1 MPEMDPSSPSGGAL
15 DRAKRRLF
23 PHESADPVSA
33 PAEVDTAALNAAVER
48 IVSARLGDAV
58 AAIQETASSVMHE
71 IAAEV
76 WRTAGGDKREV
87 QAKILESLARDDALR
102 GLIAH
107 SDERFQALA
116 LRTGRLED
124 ILERLAADTE
134 IATETLQRSVG
145 ALESAVAQPAL
156 VEVGDLRERLANVV
170 HQISRALESITERD
184 RILVEAISERVEA
197 HGSVVSH
204 ETGRIA
210 QAMEA
215 YVQQGVSA
223 LGQLAGRVDVQL
235 SEFEG
240 RFVARIE
247 EEDRLRIDA
256 QERLLSGVEEQGGA
270 IAELRARLESAGDH
284 QLELLEELHRRL
296 EVRLQEQVR
305 MLDEQVD
312 AVRQHAGVEARDLR
326 TAVESAERKMH
337 EWTLGLAR
345 LVRADAQTL
354 REDIGR
360 QLGEQDDRIAAD
372 VDRRV
377 SGVRSSVESA
387 TERTIEGV
395 TERLRADTEAA
406 LERIRVEQRDV
417 LQQRLD
423 QALSTLDRNTIRMGD
438 HLEAQLDRLGDV
450 VGAQAAQASSAVLA
464 TRVDEAMELM
474 RSTQGDVQKAVEDK
488 ITGLAR
494 FIRSDNRVLA
504 ERVRQ
509 LAESDTSRQALRAV
523 KEMQANLPDEIL
535 RVVEMRIEGIAD
547 RFHRDIQET
556 TESIAKIGDAL
567 ERKVEQMTARIA
579 QRQDKDMQVVV
590 ERMGDA
596 MHALA
601 SLNRPVMTGDRIELD

>member
-23 PHESADPVSA
+23 PHEPTTDAGPV
-33 PAEVDTAALNAAVER
+33 EVDTASLNAVIER

-58 AAIQETASSVMHE
+58 DAIQQTASSVMHE

-87 QAKILESLARDDALR
+87 QAKILENLARDDALR
-102 GLIAH
+102 GVIAH

-116 LRTGRLED
+116 VRTGRLED

-134 IATETLQRSVG
+134 AATESLTRGVT
-145 ALESAVAQPAL
+145 ALETAIGQPAL

-184 RILVEAISERVEA
+184 RILVEAIAERVEA
-197 HGSVVSH
+197 HGKVVSD

-235 SEFEG
+235 GEFEG
-240 RFVARIE
+240 RFAAR
-247 EEDRLRIDA
+247 
-256 QERLLSGVEEQGGA
+256 VEEQDRVLGQLAGSVDVQLGEFEGRFA
-270 IAELRARLESAGDH
+270 ARMEEQDRVRVELQG
-284 QLELLEELHRRL
+284 QLETRVEEHIGI
-296 EVRLQEQVR
+296 
-305 MLDEQVD
+305 LDQQID
-312 AVRQHAGVEARDLR
+312 ALRERAGVDARDLR
-326 TAVESAERKMH
+326 AAVGSAERKMH
-337 EWTLGLAR
+337 EWTIGLAR
-345 LVRADAQTL
+345 LVRADAETL
-354 REDIGR
+354 RGEIVA
-360 QLGEQDDRIAAD
+360 QLAEQDRRIAD
-372 VDRRV
+372 EVDGRLQAV
-377 SGVRSSVESA
+377 TASVEAA
-387 TERTIEGV
+387 TQRTIEGIA
-395 TERLRADTEAA
+395 ERLRSDTDAA
-406 LERIRVEQRDV
+406 LERIQQSHQAL

-423 QALSTLDRNTIRMGD
+423 EALSTLDRNMIRMGD

-450 VGAQAAQASSAVLA
+450 VGTQAAQASSAVIA
-464 TRVDEAMELM
+464 TRVDEAMQLM
-474 RSTQGDVQKAVEDK
+474 QSSQADVQKAVEDK

-523 KEMQANLPDEIL
+523 KEMQANLPDEIM
-535 RVVEMRIEGIAD
+535 RVVEMRIEGVAD

-556 TESIAKIGDAL
+556 TESIAKIGEAL

-601 SLNRPVMTGDRIELD
+601 SLNRPLVAGGDRIDID

>member
-23 PHESADPVSA
+23 PHESAEAVSA
-33 PAEVDTAALNAAVER
+33 PAELDTAALNAAIER

-58 AAIQETASSVMHE
+58 DAIQQTASSVMHE

-116 LRTGRLED
+116 VRTGRLED

-134 IATETLQRSVG
+134 TATETLQRSVG

-197 HGSVVSH
+197 HGKVVSD

-223 LGQLAGRVDVQL
+223 LGQLAGRVDAQL
-235 SEFEG
+235 GEFAG
-240 RFVARIE
+240 RFEAR
-247 EEDRLRIDA
+247 
-256 QERLLSGVEEQGGA
+256 VEEQV
-270 IAELRARLESAGDH
+270 RLLDEEMQRLHEQAGIESRDLKG
-284 QLELLEELHRRL
+284 QLEANERRT
-296 EVRLQEQVR
+296 R
-305 MLDEQVD
+305 
-312 AVRQHAGVEARDLR
+312 
-326 TAVESAERKMH
+326 
-337 EWTLGLAR
+337 EWIVGLAR
-345 LVRADAQTL
+345 LVRADAEALRGEISRQMDEQDHRLTRATSSIEATTERAVQDISARF
-354 REDIGR
+354 REDTDAG
-360 QLGEQDDRIAAD
+360 LARIE
-372 VDRRV
+372 
-377 SGVRSSVESA
+377 ESQ
-387 TERTIEGV
+387 
-395 TERLRADTEAA
+395 RAM
-406 LERIRVEQRDV
+406 

-423 QALSTLDRNTIRMGD
+423 DALGTLDRNMIRMGD

-450 VGAQAAQASSAVLA
+450 VGAQAAQASSAVIA

-474 RSTQGDVQKAVEDK
+474 RSSQADVQKAVEDK

-556 TESIAKIGDAL
+556 TESIAKIGEAL